1 MKSREDNT
9 LSTQSNALNFMSAH
23 ESEKAKQD
31 VEWTREKALKC
42 LWLDFFFVRF
52 MIDSST

>member
-1 MKSREDNT
+1 MKSRKDNT